1 MGSNHM
7 NEQSHEAIARDAWV
21 IYKQTVTLEKSI
33 LKVFIDDFIDFE
45 EDERKLRMSQEELP
59 F

>member
-1 MGSNHM
+1 M

>member
-1 MGSNHM
+1 M

-21 IYKQTVTLEKSI
+21 IYNQAVTLEKSL
-33 LKVFIDDFIDFE
+33 LKVFVDDFISFE
-45 EDERKLRMSQEELP
+45 EQEQNLRRQQEEELP